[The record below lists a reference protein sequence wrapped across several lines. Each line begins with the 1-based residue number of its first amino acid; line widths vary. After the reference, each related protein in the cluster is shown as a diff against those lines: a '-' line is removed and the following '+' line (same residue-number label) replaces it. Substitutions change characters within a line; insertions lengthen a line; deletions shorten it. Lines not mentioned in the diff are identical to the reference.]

1 MAKVLEVKNL
11 HTRVASIP
19 EQEILKGVDLVVKK
33 GEVHCIMGPNGS
45 GKSTLVNTIMG
56 HPAYEVTDGNLK
68 FDGENLLDLEP
79 FERARKGLFL
89 AFQYPKEIA
98 GVTVLNFLTA
108 AYNAHLVARDPSAKP
123 IKAFKFKTVV
133 KEEMEKLKMRPEFLD
148 RFLNQG
154 FSGGEKKKAEILQMR
169 LLSPDIALLDETDSG
184 LDVDALRIVAEGV
197 NTLRKES
204 GMGVLVVT
212 HYQRI
217 LEYIQP
223 DFVHVMKGGKIVK
236 SGGKEFAKELEEGG
250 YEGIS

>member
-1 MAKVLEVKNL
+1 MAKILEIKDLKNEADGQGIL
-11 HTRVASIP
+11 DGVSLRVA
-19 EQEILKGVDLVVKK
+19 E

-56 HPAYEVTDGNLK
+56 HPAYEVTGGEIL
-68 FDGENLLDLEP
+68 FDEANILDLEP
-79 FERARKGLFL
+79 HERARLGLFL

-108 AYNAHLVARDPSAKP
+108 AYNAHLLAKDSEAKP
-123 IKAFKFKTVV
+123 VKAFKFKNEI
-133 KEEMEKLKMRPEFLD
+133 KAEMEKLKMRPEFLD

-169 LLSPDIALLDETDSG
+169 LLKPSIALLDETDSG
-184 LDVDALRIVAEGV
+184 LDVDALRIVADGV
-197 NTLRKES
+197 NELKKET
-204 GMGVLVVT
+204 GMGVLIVT

-223 DFVHVMKGGKIVK
+223 DFVHVMKKGRIVK
-236 SGGKEFAKELEEGG
+236 SGGREFAKELEEKG
-250 YEGIS
+250 YEWI